1 MRLHYWHPDRK
12 RKLGAQR
19 QMHKGK
25 PLLVRKAAVL
35 GNVRAVV
42 YLLVTVLLASCQPSR
57 VHESYAS
64 DYRIPRGSKLILHEP
79 IAIPPHYAHVDIQ
92 AGRVVPVGRV
102 QELYPFCELE
112 VTEVKPVAQ
121 HLTPDTFIVHKIGH
135 RIYDVRVPWIRLAGI
150 GLDAALFGGDGPLQT
165 FYVTDLHLRSNNQ
178 PNILKLSCQSN
189 QRAFPG
195 ILYARHLSIVEIR
208 GALGGLFTLLLPGQA
223 LPNKSAIRRLGV
235 LTQRA

>member
-1 MRLHYWHPDRK
+1 
-12 RKLGAQR
+12 
-19 QMHKGK
+19 MHKGK

-57 VHESYAS
+57 VHESDAS
-64 DYRIPRGSKLILHEP
+64 DYRIPRGSKLILHDP
-79 IAIPPHYAHVDIQ
+79 IEIPPHYAHVDIQ

-121 HLTPDTFIVHKIGH
+121 HVAPDTFIVHKVGH
-135 RIYDVRVPWIRLAGI
+135 RIYDVRVPRIRIAGI

-165 FYVTDLHLRSNNQ
+165 FYVTALHLRSSSQ
-178 PNILKLSCQSN
+178 PNVLKLSCQSN

-208 GALGGLFTLLLPGQA
+208 GTLGSLFTLLLPGQTV
-223 LPNKSAIRRLGV
+223 PK
-235 LTQRA
+235 